1 MNASSHR
8 FEGPAEKLNFSARK
22 QGPPSKWR
30 WTACAAWVVVIGFAG
45 AATAGDVAPT
55 PELPS
60 GWTPKALV
68 YANTDMVVAANPL
81 AVDAGLLILRW
92 GGSAVDAAIAAQ
104 MVLNLVE
111 PQSSGIGGGAFM
123 LHYAAASKQLDTY
136 DGRETAP
143 ARATPELFLDAD
155 GKPLEFLAAV
165 IGGRSVGTPGLLRLL
180 EMAHREHGRLPWG
193 LLFVPAINLAFDGFA
208 ISPRLATALAG
219 DPAICK
225 EAPAKDYFCDPDGTP
240 KQVGTRLRNPEFGRT
255 LRAIATGGADPFYRG
270 RIAHD
275 IVAKVRSHPSNPG
288 RLSMKDL
295 ADYRA
300 RKRPPLCGSYRGQWR
315 ICGMGMPSSGATTV
329 LATLGI
335 LENFDLAALAPQ
347 SAPAVHLIS
356 EAYRLAY
363 ADRAK
368 YAADS
373 DFIAVPVGGMID
385 KTYLRGRA
393 ALIARSHS
401 MGTPQAGTPPGAMAA
416 GGADN
421 ALDIPATSHL
431 SIIDRRG
438 NVVSMTTS
446 IESGFGSHQM
456 VHGFLLNNQL
466 TDFSLSPVDAAGNPI
481 ANRVAAGKRPRSSMS
496 PTVVFDVDGRV
507 RMIIGSPGG
516 SNIIQYVTKTLFGVL
531 DWKLDLQ
538 QAIDLGNFGA
548 QTSPTT
554 VLEEGNAVALLAEP
568 LAALGHRVA
577 IIAQNSGLH
586 GISLM
591 AESERGWQLAGA
603 ADPRREGVAKGDSD
617 TFAPAAIYLPR
628 AGTMATH

>member
-1 MNASSHR
+1 M
-8 FEGPAEKLNFSARK
+8 
-22 QGPPSKWR
+22 
-30 WTACAAWVVVIGFAG
+30 WTARAAWIAVFVLAA
-45 AATAGDVAPT
+45 AATAGDPA

-60 GWTPKALV
+60 GWTPKELV
-68 YANTDMVVAANPL
+68 YAESDMVVAANPL
-81 AVDAGLLILRW
+81 AVDAGLLMLRW
-92 GGSAVDAAIAAQ
+92 GGSAVDAAIAVQ

-123 LHYAAASKQLDTY
+123 LHYAAASKQLVTY
-136 DGRETAP
+136 DGRETAS
-143 ARATPELFLDAD
+143 AGATRGLFLDAD
-155 GKPLEFLAAV
+155 GKPLEFSAAV

-193 LLFVPAINLAFDGFA
+193 LLFVPAINVAVKGFA

-219 DPAICK
+219 DAAICK
-225 EAPAKDYFCDPDGTP
+225 EAPAKDYFCHADGTP
-240 KQVGTRLRNPEFGRT
+240 KQAGMRLMNPDFGET
-255 LRAIATGGADPFYRG
+255 LRAIAAGGADRFYRG
-270 RIAHD
+270 RIARD
-275 IVAKVRSHPSNPG
+275 IVTKVRSHPTNPG
-288 RLSMKDL
+288 QLSLQDL

-300 RKRPPLCGSYRGQWR
+300 IKRPPLCSGYRGQWR

-335 LENFDLAALAPQ
+335 LENFDLSALAPQ

-363 ADRAK
+363 ADRAR

-373 DFIAVPVGGMID
+373 DFVAVPVGGMID

-393 ALIARSHS
+393 ALIDRNRS
-401 MGTPQAGTPPGAMAA
+401 MGTPPAGTPPGTMAA
-416 GGADN
+416 SGTDN

-438 NVVSMTTS
+438 NVVSMTTT

-466 TDFSLSPVDAAGNPI
+466 TDFSLSPVDAAGNPV

-496 PTVVFDVDGRV
+496 PTLVFDNGGRMRIV
-507 RMIIGSPGG
+507 IGSPGG
-516 SNIIQYVTKTLFGVL
+516 SNIIQYVTKALIGVL

-538 QAIDLGNFGA
+538 QAVDLGNFGA

-554 VLEEGNAVALLAEP
+554 VLEKGSPAALLAQP
-568 LAALGHRVA
+568 LAALGHQVA
-577 IIAQNSGLH
+577 IVDQNSGLH
-586 GISLM
+586 GISVS
-591 AESERGWQLAGA
+591 EERGLERRLAGA

-617 TFAPAAIYLPR
+617 TFVPAAIYLPT
-628 AGTMATH
+628 AETAVTH